1 MINNIN
7 LQDIPSILS
16 YGFIGLG
23 FLLALLT
30 FILLIKVINSPNHR
44 NSSVFLTLI
53 FMIFSLLM
61 AGGGAYIELVSKS
74 KFEDLVALNAE
85 LDSLVE
91 DKTNLVS
98 VLESTQKKLYELNE
112 EISAMKGK
120 PFNWTYQSKG
130 NLFQCYVDGEEVGV
144 KLNCK
149 EHSSCGNYQLNRG
162 ICALLYSGQVFN

>member
-30 FILLIKVINSPNHR
+30 FMLLVKAINSASPR
-44 NSSVFLTLI
+44 NSNVFLISI

-74 KFEDLVALNAE
+74 KLEDLQVLKVKIN
-85 LDSLVE
+85 SLVE
-91 DKTNLVS
+91 DNTDLSKE
-98 VLESTQKKLYELNE
+98 LESTKKQLRELNE
-112 EISAMKGK
+112 EIALIKGK
-120 PFNWTYQSKG
+120 TFNWTYKASGK
-130 NLFQCYVDGEEVGV
+130 LFQCYVDGEKVGV
-144 KLNCK
+144 RLNCE

-162 ICALLYSGQVFN
+162 ICALLYSHQVFN